1 MSLTVQT
8 QPFLDLLADVALFAG
23 DTTQKPLHGVYIDTG
38 TAMVDGEQAHVLT
51 ATAMNGTSAAH
62 GWVPAGGELP
72 ACFLRMADVT
82 SLRDLWSKRSK
93 VGKED
98 PPHGLHL
105 APFDGTH
112 GMELVASPDAILF
125 DEGAPTLRVPTLTGE
140 EFPLTRAL
148 LATTPGNTSRTDIP
162 EVSGW
167 DTGFVVKLGKVCAS
181 RGVDMPQISQPRGR
195 LVACVGEQLRV
206 ALHAVYDVPQR
217 RGSLTESVAA

>member
-1 MSLTVQT
+1 VSLTVQT

-23 DTTQKPLHGVYIDTG
+23 DSTNKALHGIYIDTG
-38 TAMVDGEQAHVLT
+38 TAMVDGEPAHVLT

-62 GWVPAGGELP
+62 GWVAAGGDLP

-105 APFDGTH
+105 APFDGSH
-112 GMELVASPDAILF
+112 GMELVCSPDAILF
-125 DEGAPTLRVPTLTGE
+125 DEGAPTLRVPTATGE
-140 EFPLTRAL
+140 DFPLTRAL
-148 LATTPGNTSRTDIP
+148 LATDPGVTSRTDIP
-162 EVSGW
+162 ALAGW

-217 RGSLTESVAA
+217 RFDLASAAA